1 MLIPP
6 PRCLRDDDADTH
18 QNDEAD
24 LQRARAA
31 DTLADADDMHWSD
44 KLSRFNGLMEGDI
57 HGFLDMDAGFTR
69 ADKVSA
75 IRAIRGIFGDRPGC
89 MGARIPLRRAAK
101 GCEGLSD

>member
-1 MLIPP
+1 VLVPP
-6 PRCLRDDDADTH
+6 PRWLRHHADTH

-31 DTLADADDMHWSD
+31 DTLADADDEVEDMHWSD

-75 IRAIRGIFGDRPGC
+75 IRAIRGIFRDRLGY
-89 MGARIPLRRAAK
+89 MGH
-101 GCEGLSD
+101 